1 MARDR
6 RWGPALGLG
15 LFLCS
20 PFPLPV
26 LTQACSQSRYR
37 EIGPAPPRS
46 RNNGHDREHRTLQ
59 RAAPPLPA
67 APAQWASRPRFKWRA
82 RARLVGAAMG
92 SAEGTDWVDVAN
104 DLLRTCHINQ
114 HIKHLSECGADMFV
128 RLYESILGEK
138 VPDFIATPRSQ
149 EDDAHNAQAV
159 IDSLALDYLQVSLS
173 HITGENIVKGD
184 KESIKNLLEIFDGL
198 LEYLREVSETS
209 SQTGAEINVLSG
221 DEIQIT
227 SQEQLES
234 TADQLSEHTLLSSVE
249 RSQSEYFIQT
259 CDTDGSGS
267 TSELIKLGDT
277 AYSFSKRGEAE
288 KDTEVEESESTEA
301 LAALPRQ
308 FSESEKGAV
317 NEREDG
323 GMESVHAAE
332 PHKGSLSVSAT
343 KLGEPIQQA
352 IPLLPPFQPS
362 DPGWRDHHSSD
373 RQAAALACS
382 QAVNIPTIE
391 KSLTQRFNDVSDG
404 LPLSRK
410 TPAGTVPLT
419 HSYLSSASAVGE
431 MLGGDAKD
439 NVTKVPLVSESSIS
453 TSFEKKLS
461 LSAEQVTQTP
471 RPESQHWS
479 RTTSKYENSTTDSAE
494 DSLSHRTTK
503 EKVPEQQE
511 FNEASENL
519 SRMLNELDLMLKRAL
534 GEHTG
539 EEELTDEDS
548 LSHHSDSVMD
558 YGRRTA
564 GRDTSHPR
572 YPGRPRSLS
581 PASPSSQHQD
591 HKLSGSATGHIKTV
605 RRQLQEE
612 RDERTR
618 KTKLVTKAY
627 ENELRI
633 FEVREKR
640 RISKLREAAKEMEQ
654 EYKENVFQEPPKV
667 SQRVKVYSRKTTPQ
681 YPKYSQWIPKRG
693 TTKPK
698 QAAPMTI
705 RDNDLLLQLLEE
717 FPHLHISP
725 NTLNKMWHQQLAQ
738 TMHLKAPSARPR
750 PKLQN
755 EVEQALKKHE
765 LLAAIIK
772 RDQDHSKRLQE
783 IKQRIHRQKWAQNKV
798 TEKRQQAA
806 RARKYY
812 EDYRV
817 QLRARLLRAR
827 TREERIF
834 KNLFEEGLEI
844 QKQRLRDLRVYAREK
859 RDEQRREHQTELESL
874 ENYYKDQF
882 SMLAEAISQEFQEIQ
897 TREKAQAQMLQKS
910 KREVRSKMEK
920 EIQQLQAAIMH
931 NDDDTFFQ
939 ELEADRLRS
948 RLQIA
953 SFQYSQ
959 SHFF

>member
-1 MARDR
+1 
-6 RWGPALGLG
+6 
-15 LFLCS
+15 
-20 PFPLPV
+20 
-26 LTQACSQSRYR
+26 
-37 EIGPAPPRS
+37 
-46 RNNGHDREHRTLQ
+46 
-59 RAAPPLPA
+59 
-67 APAQWASRPRFKWRA
+67 
-82 RARLVGAAMG
+82 MG
-92 SAEGTDWVDVAN
+92 SAEGADWVDVAN

-114 HIKHLSECGADMFV
+114 RIKHLSECGADLFV
-128 RLYESILGEK
+128 HLYESILGEK

-149 EDDAHNAQAV
+149 EDDAHNVQAV

-184 KESIKNLLEIFDGL
+184 KESVKNLLEIFDGL

-209 SQTGAEINVLSG
+209 SQTGAEINVLPS
-221 DEIQIT
+221 DEIQIA

-234 TADQLSEHTLLSSVE
+234 TADQLTEHTLLSSVE
-249 RSQSEYFIQT
+249 RSQSEYFIPI

-308 FSESEKGAV
+308 FSESERGTV

-362 DPGWRDHHSSD
+362 DPGWRDYHSSD

-382 QAVNIPTIE
+382 QAVNLPTIE
-391 KSLTQRFNDVSDG
+391 KSLTQKFHDVSDG
-404 LPLSRK
+404 LPVSRK
-410 TPAGTVPLT
+410 IP
-419 HSYLSSASAVGE
+419 VGE
-431 MLGGDAKD
+431 MLGDDAKD

-453 TSFEKKLS
+453 TSFEEKLS
-461 LSAEQVTQTP
+461 LRAQQVTQTP
-471 RPESQHWS
+471 RPESQHWP
-479 RTTSKYENSTTDSAE
+479 RTTSKYENSTTDSVE
-494 DSLSHRTTK
+494 DSLPHRTTK

-511 FNEASENL
+511 FHEASENL
-519 SRMLNELDLMLKRAL
+519 SRRLNELDLMLKRAL
-534 GEHTG
+534 GEHTR

-564 GRDTSHPR
+564 GRDTSRAR

-581 PASPSSQHQD
+581 PASPSSQHQE
-591 HKLSGSATGHIKTV
+591 HKLSGSGARQIKTI
-605 RRQLQEE
+605 RSHLQDE
-612 RDERTR
+612 RDQRTR

-633 FEVREKR
+633 FEAREKR

-654 EYKENVFQEPPKV
+654 DYKENAFQEPPKV

-681 YPKYSQWIPKRG
+681 YPKSRQWIPKRG
-693 TTKPK
+693 IMKPK

-725 NTLNKMWHQQLAQ
+725 RTLNKMWQQQLAQ
-738 TMHLKAPSARPR
+738 TVYLKAPAARPR

-798 TEKRQQAA
+798 TERRQQVA

-817 QLRARLLRAR
+817 QLRAKLLRAR
-827 TREERIF
+827 TREEKIF

-859 RDEQRREHQTELESL
+859 RDEQRREHQIELESL

-910 KREVRSKMEK
+910 KNEVRSKMEK

-948 RLQIA
+948 RLQMA

>member
-1 MARDR
+1 
-6 RWGPALGLG
+6 
-15 LFLCS
+15 
-20 PFPLPV
+20 
-26 LTQACSQSRYR
+26 
-37 EIGPAPPRS
+37 
-46 RNNGHDREHRTLQ
+46 
-59 RAAPPLPA
+59 
-67 APAQWASRPRFKWRA
+67 
-82 RARLVGAAMG
+82 
-92 SAEGTDWVDVAN
+92 TDWVDVAN
-104 DLLRTCHINQ
+104 DLCRTCHINQ
-114 HIKHLSECGADMFV
+114 DIKHLSECGADLFV
-128 RLYESILGEK
+128 CLYESILGEK

-149 EDDAHNAQAV
+149 EDDAHNVQAV

-184 KESIKNLLEIFDGL
+184 RESIKNLLEIFDGL

-209 SQTGAEINVLSG
+209 SQTGAEINVLSS
-221 DEIQIT
+221 DEIQIAP
-227 SQEQLES
+227 QEQLAS
-234 TADQLSEHTLLSSVE
+234 TADQLTEQTLLSSVE
-249 RSQSEYFIQT
+249 RSPSEYFIRT

-277 AYSFSKRGEAE
+277 AYSFSKRGEGG
-288 KDTEVEESESTEA
+288 VE
-301 LAALPRQ
+301 
-308 FSESEKGAV
+308 AV
-317 NEREDG
+317 
-323 GMESVHAAE
+323 HE
-332 PHKGSLSVSAT
+332 PHQGSLGVSAT

-362 DPGWRDHHSSD
+362 APAWRDPHSSH
-373 RQAAALACS
+373 RLTAALPCTEAL
-382 QAVNIPTIE
+382 NIPAIE
-391 KSLTQRFNDVSDG
+391 KSLTQKFPDVSDG

-410 TPAGTVPLT
+410 IP
-419 HSYLSSASAVGE
+419 VGE
-431 MLGGDAKD
+431 VLGGDAKD
-439 NVTKVPLVSESSIS
+439 KGTKVPLVSESSIS
-453 TSFEKKLS
+453 TSSISTSSEEKLS
-461 LSAEQVTQTP
+461 LCAEQVTQTP
-471 RPESQHWS
+471 RPESQHWP
-479 RTTSKYENSTTDSAE
+479 RTTSKYENSTPDSLE

-503 EKVPEQQE
+503 EKVPKQQE
-511 FNEASENL
+511 FHEASENL
-519 SRMLNELDLMLKRAL
+519 SHRLNELDLMLKRAL
-534 GEHTG
+534 AEHTREG
-539 EEELTDEDS
+539 ELPDEDS
-548 LSHHSDSVMD
+548 LSQHSDSATD
-558 YGRRTA
+558 RGRRTA
-564 GRDTSHPR
+564 GRDTPRPR

-581 PASPSSQHQD
+581 PASPLSQHQEP
-591 HKLSGSATGHIKTV
+591 KQRGRGTGQIKTIHSH
-605 RRQLQEE
+605 LQEE

-618 KTKLVTKAY
+618 KAKLVTKAY

-633 FEVREKR
+633 FEAREKR

-681 YPKYSQWIPKRG
+681 YPKHSQWIPKRG
-693 TTKPK
+693 IMKPK

-717 FPHLHISP
+717 FPHLHISSR
-725 NTLNKMWHQQLAQ
+725 TLNKMWHQQLAQ
-738 TMHLKAPSARPR
+738 TEHLKAPSARPR

-783 IKQRIHRQKWAQNKV
+783 IKQRIQRQKWAQNKV
-798 TEKRQQAA
+798 TERRQQVA

-812 EDYRV
+812 EDYRL
-817 QLRARLLRAR
+817 QLRAKLLRAR

-859 RDEQRREHQTELESL
+859 RDEQRREHQIELESL

-910 KREVRSKMEK
+910 KSEVRSKMEK

-939 ELEADRLRS
+939 ELEADRLRA
-948 RLQIA
+948 RLQMA

-959 SHFF
+959 SHF